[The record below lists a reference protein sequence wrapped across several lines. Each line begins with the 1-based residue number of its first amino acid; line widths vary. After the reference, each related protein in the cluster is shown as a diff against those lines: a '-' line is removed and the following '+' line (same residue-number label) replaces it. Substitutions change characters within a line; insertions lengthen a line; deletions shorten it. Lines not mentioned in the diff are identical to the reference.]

1 VDFVYNIHFSDN
13 INVCFTFLPGAKKC
27 CFVLI
32 FKREFQNL
40 FYPQIDG
47 PGNALGEQGIGGHA
61 AQG

>member
-1 VDFVYNIHFSDN
+1 V
-13 INVCFTFLPGAKKC
+13 GAKNC

-40 FYPQIDG
+40 FLSANDG
-47 PGNALGEQGIGGHA
+47 PGDALGEQGIGGRA